1 MKVNLEKKIKYWLNR
16 DATLKD
22 NDLRLTAN
30 ILHSEIT
37 QLGAIKEDFLSL
49 YANGKLSL
57 APSIKRARAKI
68 QEIEPQYRGLKYKQ
82 RQGSLQDEWKKGLGY
97 GK

>member
-1 MKVNLEKKIKYWLNR
+1 MKANLEKKIKYWLNR

-30 ILHSEIT
+30 IWHSEIT
-37 QLGAIKEDFLSL
+37 QLGAVKEDFLSL

-57 APSIKRARAKI
+57 APSIKRERARI
-68 QEIEPQYRGLKYKQ
+68 QEREPQYRGLKYEK
-82 RQGSLQDEWKKGLGY
+82 RKGKIQDEWRKDLGY